1 MILRLQKYFIFFK
14 NQHLLHKI
22 YDILCSTEL
31 FLHKNGVFLQKQE
44 LPTGLHSLSRFHTAK
59 TSSHTRHIS
68 QRSLYP
74 SLQCF
79 HSSTSCRSIHMM
91 ISASVHN
98 SITNKWNIEWKKY
111 LFHFI
116 HVFYPFYLF
125 IKDINEFRSKKQAY
139 NSK

>member
-1 MILRLQKYFIFFK
+1 MFLRLQNYFIFFK

-44 LPTGLHSLSRFHTAK
+44 LPIGLHSLSRFHTAR

-68 QRSLYP
+68 QRSLNP

-98 SITNKWNIEWKKY
+98 NEQMKHRIKNST

>member
-44 LPTGLHSLSRFHTAK
+44 LPIGLYSRSCFHTAK
-59 TSSHTRHIS
+59 TCSHTRHIS

-98 SITNKWNIEWKKY
+98 NEQMKHRIKNST

-116 HVFYPFYLF
+116 HVFLSIFIYL
-125 IKDINEFRSKKQAY
+125 KDINEFRSKKQAY
-139 NSK
+139 NFK